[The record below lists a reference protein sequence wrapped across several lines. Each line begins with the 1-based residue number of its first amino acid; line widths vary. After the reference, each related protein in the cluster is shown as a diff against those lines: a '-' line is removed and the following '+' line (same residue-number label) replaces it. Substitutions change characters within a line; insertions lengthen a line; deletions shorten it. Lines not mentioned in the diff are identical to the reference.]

1 MQKRALRVV
10 GESEDESDKFP
21 DVGPTPPGVALEAA
35 AAGLPRRLRRL
46 RRQAPKL
53 ALGLGDLTAV
63 VVAMCAALALRN
75 HLRQGSASTES
86 AMLVGALSLPVWLA
100 AFSRHRLYSARYL
113 ARRAEEMRRVARA
126 AALGVA
132 GMAAISF
139 MLRSP
144 VSRAWL
150 ALSGILALVTI
161 ATEREVAR
169 RLFKRM
175 RTGGSL
181 LRPVVVVGANH
192 EARELAAMLTNDP
205 SLGYR
210 LAGFVTDR
218 PSDEVHHSI
227 SGRVLG
233 TVAETLEV
241 VQATGAVGVIVAA
254 SAATLDTSNRLVRD
268 LTNAGI
274 HVELSS
280 VLRDV
285 APERLTVRPLGR
297 FPIIYIE
304 PVRRGWRTAAK
315 RAFDIVLAVS
325 AVVATAL
332 VLAVVALLIKLD
344 SPGPVLFKQARVG
357 RNGRIFRVLKF
368 RTMVVDAEA
377 RMAEL
382 RDRNEA
388 DGPLF
393 KMTHDP
399 RVTRVGR
406 VLRKMSID
414 ELPQLWNVV
423 RGEMSL
429 VGPRPALPSE
439 VEGWHPELHERL
451 RVKPG
456 MTGMWQVN
464 GRSSASFAEY
474 MRLDLYYVDNWS
486 LTTDLTI
493 LAKTVPAVLASRG
506 AS

>member
-1 MQKRALRVV
+1 
-10 GESEDESDKFP
+10 
-21 DVGPTPPGVALEAA
+21 VALTAA
-35 AAGLPRRLRRL
+35 AAEVPRRLRRL

-53 ALGLGDLTAV
+53 ALGAGDLVAV
-63 VVAMCAALALRN
+63 VVAMWLSLATRDYLRV
-75 HLRQGSASTES
+75 GSAYAPHAAT
-86 AMLVGALSLPVWLA
+86 VGGLSLPIWLI
-100 AFSRHRLYSARYL
+100 AFSHHRLYSARYL

-132 GMAAISF
+132 GMAVISF
-139 MLRSP
+139 LLRAP

-150 ALSGILALVTI
+150 VLSGLLAFVI
-161 ATEREVAR
+161 IGAEREVAR
-169 RLFKRM
+169 RLFKRLR
-175 RTGGSL
+175 RTGSL

-192 EARELAAMLTNDP
+192 EARELAAMLQSDA

-241 VQATGAVGVIVAA
+241 VNATGAVGVIVAA
-254 SAATLDTSNRLVRD
+254 SAATLDTSNRLVRE

-280 VLRDV
+280 VLRDI
-285 APERLTVRPLGR
+285 AAERLTVRPLGR

-304 PVRRGWRTAAK
+304 PVRRGWRTGAK
-315 RAFDIVLAVS
+315 RVFDLGLALCTL
-325 AVVATAL
+325 AGTAL
-332 VLAVVALLIKLD
+332 VLAIVAVLIRLD
-344 SPGPVLFKQARVG
+344 SPGPVLFKQPRVG
-357 RNGRIFRVLKF
+357 RDGRIFRVLKF

-393 KMTHDP
+393 KMADDP

-406 VLRKMSID
+406 LLRKTSID

-439 VEGWHPELHERL
+439 VAGWQPELHERL

-486 LTTDLTI
+486 LATDLTI